1 MILFGVFWSFLGFP
15 GLFLCE
21 QTRASAQGFH
31 WERVGLEKSKPEQN
45 TTASRPMKCIDMS

>member
-15 GLFLCE
+15 GLECE

-31 WERVGLEKSKPEQN
+31 WERVGLEKSRPEQN
-45 TTASRPMKCIDMS
+45 TMASRPMKCIDMS